1 MVTKRSALFFLVLS
15 EILHMFFIIMTSFSI
30 QHDSLPELLRLD
42 VPVMTAPESALE
54 DLLAEAQVMSE
65 KSKIIR

>member
-1 MVTKRSALFFLVLS
+1 
-15 EILHMFFIIMTSFSI
+15 MTSFSI
-30 QHDSLPELLRLD
+30 QHDCLPPFELLRLD

-54 DLLAEAQVMSE
+54 DLLAEAKVMSE